1 MVGPGLRTRVA
12 FETPPMPL
20 RITGG
25 QESFVRRI
33 YLPGDLVTINAG
45 TVNGIEVGQE
55 FFVRRLQVSRREAV
69 TRSTPGSIRTAGWIK
84 VWAVDDEMSLATVT
98 HACDT
103 IEEHDYLDRS
113 FFRRWSRRV
122 DARQTG
128 TRQLRPRV
136 VGADLRRVFGK
147 EIPHRESRQ
156 PGWHHAG
163 SQFVFYRDKKQ
174 VENFLY
180 NLGEAVAVDVATET
194 STLRVTGSRDS
205 IHEGDYVAM
214 RKSRGAR
221 LAHAPFAGD
230 VTSVTRAVSSSGSGG
245 NSRSPTPLP
254 QASPPRAPRIPPAR
268 ARAPGPAENQ

>member
-1 MVGPGLRTRVA
+1 MTSTRRTTGALHAAGLLAATLFAATAPIAAQRGPAPAVTGLSGEVLALACAPRVA

-25 QESFVRRI
+25 QDSFVRRI

-69 TRSTPGSIRTAGWIK
+69 TRATPGSIRTAGWIK

-103 IEEHDYLDRS
+103 IEEHDYLEPFVLPTVVEAES
-113 FFRRWSRRV
+113 
-122 DARQTG
+122 
-128 TRQLRPRV
+128 TRGKPERDNYGRV
-136 VGADLRRVFGK
+136 VVGVDLRRVFGK
-147 EIPHRESRQ
+147 GDFLIVNRGSQ
-156 PGWHHAG
+156 DGITAG

-174 VENFLY
+174 AENFLY

-194 STLRVTGSRDS
+194 STLRVTVSRDS

-214 RKSRGAR
+214 RK
-221 LAHAPFAGD
+221 
-230 VTSVTRAVSSSGSGG
+230 
-245 NSRSPTPLP
+245 
-254 QASPPRAPRIPPAR
+254 
-268 ARAPGPAENQ
+268 